1 VAAWRDLKPA
11 NIFVLKSDDPRD
23 PSAEL
28 VKVVDFGIATVADD
42 HTDPGRPA
50 PARLTVPGMVL
61 GTAEY
66 MSPEQA
72 QGFKTDHR
80 VDQYALGCIIY
91 EMLTGRVPHEGVTPA
106 ATMLKHITD
115 KPVPPSRV
123 RPNSNIS
130 EALDQIV
137 QIAMAVEPAARFP
150 SMKELEQALSDQ
162 LDILRGRPPSSSAIV
177 LPKKLNSLGVLHG
190 PRRWLAVAAAGVLLL
205 GGVGLGAAL
214 MRRPKP
220 PAPAVAKV
228 AEPVARV
235 IKWDITSEP
244 SGAVIMRRG
253 DHTVLGQTPWKHSQD
268 AGSGMM
274 EVELRK
280 QGFVPKRLQLDLGS
294 DVSLQSKLSP
304 ESSAP
309 DRKDRGKRGKPVRK
323 KGSSIRD
330 NNDVS
335 VLH

>member
-1 VAAWRDLKPA
+1 M
-11 NIFVLKSDDPRD
+11 LKSDDPRD

-123 RPNSNIS
+123 RPNAHIS

-137 QIAMAVEPAARFP
+137 QTAMAVDPAARFP

-162 LDILRGRPPSSSAIV
+162 LDILRGRPPSSAAIP
-177 LPKKLNSLGVLHG
+177 LPKLNSLGPLQG
-190 PRRWLAVAAAGVLLL
+190 PRRWLALAAGGVLLL

-220 PAPAVAKV
+220 PVAPVAK
-228 AEPVARV
+228 AAAQPSRV
-235 IKWDITSEP
+235 IQWDITSEP

-280 QGFVPKRLQLDLGS
+280 QGFAPKRLQLDLGN
-294 DVSLQSKLSP
+294 DVSVQSKLSP
-304 ESSAP
+304 ESPAS

-330 NNDVS
+330 NNDVP